1 MPESVT
7 DEQLIEAFRRGDDSA
22 FEKLIKK
29 HEFRVAATVIGMLG
43 NCPEAEDVGQEVFVR
58 FYHGIEKFRGE
69 SSVGTYLTRIAINLS
84 LNELKRRRKR
94 SMLFFQ
100 KLEGLPLDVP
110 AEGADNPYD
119 NDKEVVQRAVQALKP
134 DFRSVIVLRLM
145 DGFSTKET
153 AEILGIPEG
162 TVLSR
167 LARAQMK
174 LKKILSPYFG
184 GSDG

>member
-1 MPESVT
+1 MT
-7 DEQLIEAFRRGDDSA
+7 DEQLIAAFRGGDDSA
-22 FEKLIKK
+22 FEKLIKR
-29 HEFRVAATVIGMLG
+29 HESRVAATVIGMLG
-43 NCPEAEDVGQEVFVR
+43 NCPEAEDVGQEVFIR
-58 FYHGIEKFRGE
+58 FYRGIDKFRGE

-84 LNELKRRRKR
+84 LNELKKRKRR
-94 SMLFFQ
+94 SMLFSQ
-100 KLEGLPLDVP
+100 KSNGNPSDIP

-119 NDKEVVQRAVQALKP
+119 ADKEIIRRVVQTLHP

-145 DGFSTKET
+145 DGYSTKET